1 MITDLTEGSI
11 HKKLWLFSIPM
22 LISVMFQQIYNIADS
37 MIAGKF
43 VGENALAA
51 VGASYPITM
60 LFIAVAMGCNIGC
73 SVIISQLFGAKE
85 YGHMKTAVSTTYISC
100 IILSIFLTI
109 LGFIFCTPLMRLMK
123 TPENIFSDSRLYL
136 DIYIAGITFLFLYN
150 VCTGIFNALGDS
162 RTPLYFL
169 IGSSLGNIILDYV
182 FVTAFHRGIAGVA
195 WATFIAQ
202 GISCILSVLTLTL
215 RLKKIKVV
223 NEQKHILFSFS
234 MLKKISIVAVP
245 SILQQS
251 FISVGNLFIQSII
264 NSFGPSVIAGYSA
277 AIKLNTFAITSFTT
291 LANGLSSFTAQNIGA
306 QRIDRIK
313 KGFWSGIT
321 LAMCIVIPFFLAFFF
336 LCQPLVALFMTDPS
350 ESTLA
355 MNTGID
361 FLRIVAPF
369 YFIISIKLMSDGIL
383 RGSGAMLYFMIATFS
398 DLILRVV
405 LAYILSDFYGIT
417 GVWLSWPLGWM
428 IGTALSFGFYLK
440 GVWKKNKTL

>member
-182 FVTAFHRGIAGVA
+182 FVTAFHMGIAGVA

-215 RLKKIKVV
+215 RLKKVKVV

-336 LCQPLVALFMTDPS
+336 LCQPLIALFMTDPN

-417 GVWLSWPLGWM
+417 GIWLSWPLGWM

-440 GVWKKNKTL
+440 GVWKKNKAL